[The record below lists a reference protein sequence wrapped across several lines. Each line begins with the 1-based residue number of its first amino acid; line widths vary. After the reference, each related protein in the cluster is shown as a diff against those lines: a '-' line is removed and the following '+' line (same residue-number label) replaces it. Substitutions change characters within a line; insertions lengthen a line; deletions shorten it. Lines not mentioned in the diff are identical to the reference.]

1 MPMVTRSAGVQE
13 EPPDVRDAEDVAPF
27 LTSTQKWTPA
37 GFNLVKR
44 LMIDVAELDKAGRH
58 AEAQRLI
65 DEVREELL

>member
-1 MPMVTRSAGVQE
+1 MVTRSAGVQD
-13 EPPDVRDAEDVAPF
+13 EPPDVRGAEDVAPF
-27 LTSTQKWTPA
+27 LTSTQKLTSA

-44 LMIDVAELDKAGRH
+44 LMIDVAALDKAGRH